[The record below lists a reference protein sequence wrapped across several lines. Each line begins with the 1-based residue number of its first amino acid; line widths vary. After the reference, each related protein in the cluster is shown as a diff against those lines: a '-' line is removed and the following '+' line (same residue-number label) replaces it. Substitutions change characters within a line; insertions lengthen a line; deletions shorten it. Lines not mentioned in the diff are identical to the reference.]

1 MSSTDISTEKLVSE
15 IKTKELERLRCCE
28 VELRML
34 RGTARAWLNYKSIE
48 HLGSSDH
55 YANFVIE
62 EILLGRMPR

>member
-1 MSSTDISTEKLVSE
+1 
-15 IKTKELERLRCCE
+15 LRCCE